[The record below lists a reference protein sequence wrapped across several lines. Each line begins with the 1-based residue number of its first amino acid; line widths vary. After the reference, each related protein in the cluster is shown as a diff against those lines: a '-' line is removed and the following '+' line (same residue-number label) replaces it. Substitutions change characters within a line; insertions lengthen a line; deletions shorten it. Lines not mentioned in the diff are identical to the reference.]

1 MELIFADV
9 DKKVKSS
16 FLKELENNN
25 KILKNLFDEVYID
38 DAGLTFCVESKITN
52 GRVYCYTSL
61 NKLFNIEENT
71 LFKLNTG
78 KVTECLKGGKTKITG
93 YYTDDM
99 NNLVI
104 STTDKDYIIGYYEKD
119 KKINFGYMEEIINNV
134 NYSCNLNELLERFEN
149 KEFIN
154 IKKDKYDLILTHK
167 LFPAINK
174 AVSFDFSAS
183 DLDDGTFYG
192 LFKNHIEER
201 NKKDE
206 ITFEMNVYYI
216 YRFMDLN

>member
-78 KVTECLKGGKTKITG
+78 KVTECLKSGKTKITG

-99 NNLVI
+99 NN
-104 STTDKDYIIGYYEKD
+104 
-119 KKINFGYMEEIINNV
+119 
-134 NYSCNLNELLERFEN
+134 
-149 KEFIN
+149 
-154 IKKDKYDLILTHK
+154 
-167 LFPAINK
+167 
-174 AVSFDFSAS
+174 
-183 DLDDGTFYG
+183 
-192 LFKNHIEER
+192 
-201 NKKDE
+201 
-206 ITFEMNVYYI
+206 
-216 YRFMDLN
+216 